1 MNGFSERAAPRRLLR
16 LLPLLSLLAFLS
28 VWHLAALCTDLLATP
43 LDTAK
48 ALAGMLFFPTS
59 KVTLLHHVWAS
70 LCRVLA
76 AYALAIAAGVLLGV
90 LFGWSRRFHDYC
102 YPIFEL
108 LRPIPPIAWI
118 PLIIMWLGIGEPSKI
133 AVCFIGSVV
142 PILVNTYFGV
152 SRLDPT
158 YLKSAKILGAGQ
170 RALLTHVI
178 MPGALPSILTGMKV
192 ALSSG
197 WVCVI
202 AAEMIAARKGLGYLI
217 IRSMESG
224 DMVHILVAMILIG
237 SGNFLFS
244 WLFSKLEGVVCP
256 W

>member
-1 MNGFSERAAPRRLLR
+1 MLRGAVGICGFLLLWECAVQLGAVSAQQLCPPSQVAAAFFTKLADPRPDGATLGAHFIASSSVALGGFLLAC
-16 LLPLLSLLAFLS
+16 LIGLPLGLAMGYYQPVYLLAN
-28 VWHLAALCTDLLATP
+28 
-43 LDTAK
+43 
-48 ALAGMLFFPTS
+48 
-59 KVTLLHHVWAS
+59 
-70 LCRVLA
+70 
-76 AYALAIAAGVLLGV
+76 
-90 LFGWSRRFHDYC
+90 
-102 YPIFEL
+102 PIFEL

-178 MPGALPSILTGMKV
+178 LPGALPSILTGMKV

-237 SGNFLFS
+237 SVNFLFS

>member
-1 MNGFSERAAPRRLLR
+1 MNHPSERRAPNWLLR
-16 LLPLLSLLAFLS
+16 LLPVLSILLFLI
-28 VWHLAALCTDLLATP
+28 VWHLVSLCTDMLATP
-43 LDTAK
+43 FETIK
-48 ALAGMLFFPTS
+48 ALIDMLFFPST

-70 LCRVLA
+70 LWRVLA
-76 AYALAIAAGVLLGV
+76 AYLLAIAVGVFLGV
-90 LFGWSRRFHDYC
+90 LFGCSHRFHDYC

-118 PLIIMWLGIGEPSKI
+118 PLIIMWLGIGESSKI
-133 AVCFIGSVV
+133 AICFIGSIV

-152 SRLDPT
+152 SNLDPT
-158 YLKSAKILGAGQ
+158 YLKFAKILGAGQ
-170 RALLTHVI
+170 QALLTQVI
-178 MPGALPSILTGMKV
+178 LPGALPNILTGMKV

-197 WVCVI
+197 WVCVL
-202 AAEMIAARKGLGYLI
+202 AAEMIAAREGLGYLI

-237 SGNFLFS
+237 AINFLFS
-244 WLFSKLEGVVCP
+244 WLFSKLEGAICP